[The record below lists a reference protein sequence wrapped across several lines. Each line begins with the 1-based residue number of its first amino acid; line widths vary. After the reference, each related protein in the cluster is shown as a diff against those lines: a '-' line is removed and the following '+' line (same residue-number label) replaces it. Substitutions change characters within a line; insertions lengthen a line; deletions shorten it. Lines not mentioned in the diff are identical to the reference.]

1 MIINNEFF
9 FDINLE
15 DGKYKLKG
23 QLINKNR
30 PKSFIV
36 EKEKKKGKCIFERK
50 EMTIKLKDISSIVD
64 LEFDS
69 SSLKTFI
76 TRKDNIP
83 EYSIDYKYYKDIE
96 ENGKVYFGNTL
107 VPKIVCKKELIET
120 PVGKEDREIIP
131 AKSETTTEQL

>member
-36 EKEKKKGKCIFERK
+36 DFTKKKGKCIFERK

-69 SSLKTFI
+69 SSLKTNI
-76 TRKDNIP
+76 TKKDKIP

-96 ENGKVYFGNTL
+96 VNEKVIFGNTQ
-107 VPKIVCKKELIET
+107 VPKIVCTKELSKEVSET
-120 PVGKEDREIIP
+120 IP
-131 AKSETTTEQL
+131 AKSETITE